1 MKPKKVQTGKQW
13 IDEQGIFVDAKR
25 LFTEEKVA
33 EKVCVKAYNL
43 AVRIAELLTEL
54 NDVLY
59 TGTTKVLISRTGIM
73 ELNPSDVDAMNGTVY
88 NFDKSVKIEK
98 LAQKL
103 PEYDKRKIEEAKETF
118 DIWLGKIDNEES
130 KVLVSLIKSAFETK
144 SGKMDKKKLDQLIS
158 HEDEVEDEDFKKA
171 IFILKE
177 ARNTDNLKIY
187 YNISYKDE
195 DGKYQQIP
203 TRLSGI
209 TKE

>member
-43 AVRIAELLTEL
+43 AVKIAGLLTEL
-54 NDVLY
+54 NEVLY
-59 TGTTKVLISRTGIM
+59 TGTQKYISLKS
-73 ELNPSDVDAMNGTVY
+73 EVDNADADLLSITVY

-103 PEYDKRKIEEAKETF
+103 PEYDKKKIEEAKEAF
-118 DIWLGKIDNEES
+118 DVWLGKIDNEES